1 MKDTTDNSNA
11 GRRSFLKGTAAVAGS
26 AIAATTTLAQA
37 TEAAADKPKP
47 ADKPAAAGKLPSETF
62 ITRPGSDFMADVLK
76 TIGLQYVAI
85 NPAAG
90 FRSLH
95 ESIINYSGNKNPEI
109 ITCLHEETATHMAQG
124 YAKAS
129 GKPMGVMVHGTVG
142 LQHASMALYNAWVDR
157 VPLMMFAGNGIDATT
172 RRPGVETIHS
182 AQDPAALVR
191 EFVKWDDQP
200 ASLQHFA
207 ESTVRAYRITMT
219 APMEPVMICLD
230 MDLQEEAIH
239 NTEKLRIP
247 KVTRMSQ
254 PQGDSAA
261 LREAAKLLVAAE
273 HPLIIAD
280 RAVRSAQGLK
290 LMVELAEALGAP
302 VIDNGWRTNFPNTH
316 DLDVSFLRQTVLR
329 DADVILLLEV
339 NDPWGNLNSFSDPY
353 KTYRPVIKQGAKVI
367 TISMQDVYHKSNYQD
382 FQRYMAADLAI
393 GGDVEASLPDLI
405 EAVKRATTSER
416 KAAFAQRAGTVA
428 KMHREMKERDKE
440 AAALGWDASPVSTA
454 RIAAEMWNVIKNEKW
469 ALPVSDRIPWAR
481 RLWPVTEHYQMLG
494 GTGAA
499 GVGGCA
505 PIALGAALA
514 NKDKGILTVSF
525 QPDGDL
531 MYAPGVL
538 WTAAH
543 HKIPILML
551 MHNNRCYHQ
560 EIMHVQ
566 RMAAIHNRPQQ
577 TARIGTEITDPNID
591 FAKLAQ
597 GMGVWAEGPI
607 SDPAKVGPALKRA
620 MVEVKNGRPALCWTS
635 SVRDADASLTDD
647 AAR

>member
-1 MKDTTDNSNA
+1 MTDKTGSSREA
-11 GRRSFLKGTAAVAGS
+11 RRSFLKGTAAVAGS
-26 AIAATTTLAQA
+26 AIAAATTLANA
-37 TEAAADKPKP
+37 TEASADKPV
-47 ADKPAAAGKLPSETF
+47 AAEKPAARKLPSETF
-62 ITRPGSDFMADVLK
+62 ITSPGSDFMADVLK
-76 TIGLQYVAI
+76 TIGLQYVCI

-90 FRSLH
+90 FRGLH
-95 ESIINYSGNKNPEI
+95 ESIINYLGNKNPEI
-109 ITCLHEETATHMAQG
+109 ITCLHEESATHMAQG
-124 YAKAS
+124 YAKAA
-129 GKPMGVMVHGTVG
+129 GKPIGVMVHGTVG

-157 VPLMMFAGNGIDATT
+157 VPLILFAGNGIDAAT

-200 ASLQHFA
+200 GSLQHFA
-207 ESTVRAYRITMT
+207 ESTVRAYKIAMT

-230 MDLQEEAIH
+230 MDLQENPIE
-239 NTEKLRIP
+239 ERGKLRIP
-247 KVTRMSQ
+247 KMTRVSQ

-261 LREAAKLLVAAE
+261 LREAAKMLVAAE
-273 HPLIIAD
+273 HPLILAD
-280 RAVRSAQGLK
+280 RAVRTPQGLK

-302 VIDNGWRTNFPNTH
+302 VVDLGNRVNFPSTH
-316 DLDVSFLRQTVLR
+316 ELDVSSMKQTLVR
-329 DADVILLLEV
+329 DADVLLLLEL
-339 NDPWGNLNSFSDPY
+339 NDPWGNLNFFRDPY
-353 KTYRPVIKQGAKVI
+353 KTYGSATKAGAKVI

-382 FQRYMAADLAI
+382 FQRYMPADLAI

-405 EAVKRATTSER
+405 EAIRRASTSER
-416 KAAFAQRAGTVA
+416 KTAIAERAKAVT
-428 KMHREMKERDKE
+428 KMHYAMRVRAKE
-440 AAALGWDASPVSTA
+440 AAAVGWDATPVSTA
-454 RIAAEMWNVIKNEKW
+454 RVAAEMWNVIKNEKW
-469 ALPVSDRIPWAR
+469 ALPMSDRNPWAR
-481 RLWPVTEHYQMLG
+481 RLWPVTEQYQMLG
-494 GTGAA
+494 GNGAA

-505 PIALGAALA
+505 PISIGAALA

-566 RMAAIHNRPQQ
+566 RMAAIHDRQQ
-577 TARIGTEITDPNID
+577 STARIGTEIADPNID

-597 GMGVWAEGPI
+597 GMGVWAEDPI
-607 SDPAKVGPALKRA
+607 SDPSKIGPALQRA
-620 MVEVKNGRPALCWTS
+620 LAEVKNGRPALVDVVCQG
-635 SVRDADASLTDD
+635 R
-647 AAR
+647 

>member
-1 MKDTTDNSNA
+1 MSKTRRDNTEQDAN
-11 GRRSFLKGTAAVAGS
+11 RRNFLKGTAAAAGAALAAVS
-26 AIAATTTLAQA
+26 ATTRLAQA
-37 TEAAADKPKP
+37 AETA
-47 ADKPAAAGKLPSETF
+47 ADKPAAAKPAAEKKLPSETF
-62 ITRPGSDFMADVLK
+62 ITNPGSDFMADVLK
-76 TIGLQYVAI
+76 TVGLQYVAI

-90 FRSLH
+90 FRSLQ

-124 YAKAS
+124 YAKAA

-157 VPLMMFAGNGIDATT
+157 VPLIMFAGNGIDAVT

-182 AQDPAALVR
+182 AQDPGAMVR

-230 MDLQEEAIH
+230 MDLQEHPVH
-239 NTEKLRIP
+239 NAEKLRIP
-247 KVTRMSQ
+247 KVTRLTQ
-254 PQGDSAA
+254 PQGDSTA

-302 VIDNGWRTNFPNTH
+302 VVNNGWRTNFPNTH
-316 DLDVSFLRQTVLR
+316 DLDVSFLRQTMLR

-353 KTYRPVIKQGAKVI
+353 KTYRSLIKPGAKVI
-367 TISMQDVYHKSNYQD
+367 TLSMQDVYHKSNYQD
-382 FQRYMAADLAI
+382 FQRFMPADLAI

-405 EAVKRATTSER
+405 EAVNRAATSER
-416 KAAFAQRAGTVA
+416 KAAFAERARAVA
-428 KMHREMKERDKE
+428 KMHRDMKARDKE
-440 AAALGWDASPVSTA
+440 RAALGWDASPVSTA
-454 RIAAEMWNVIKNEKW
+454 RLAAEMWNVIKNEKW

-494 GTGAA
+494 GNGAA
-499 GVGGCA
+499 GVGGYG

-514 NKDKGILTVSF
+514 NKDKGIMTVHF

-531 MYAPGVL
+531 MYAPGLL

-560 EIMHVQ
+560 EIMHIQ
-566 RMAAIHNRPQQ
+566 RMAAIHNRTQ
-577 TARIGTEITDPNID
+577 TTAHIGTEITNPDID

-607 SDPAKVGPALKRA
+607 SDPARVGPALKRA
-620 MVEVKNGRPALCWTS
+620 LAEVKNGRPALVDVVCQG
-635 SVRDADASLTDD
+635 R
-647 AAR
+647 

>member
-1 MKDTTDNSNA
+1 MSKSKQNQPEA
-11 GRRSFLKGTAAVAGS
+11 GVNRRSFLKGTAAAAGA
-26 AIAATTTLAQA
+26 AIAAASQLAQA
-37 TEAAADKPKP
+37 AEATAEKVAPAKAAAEK
-47 ADKPAAAGKLPSETF
+47 KLPSETF

-90 FRSLH
+90 FRSLQ

-157 VPLMMFAGNGIDATT
+157 VPLMMFAGNGIDAAT

-182 AQDPAALVR
+182 AQDPAAMVR

-230 MDLQEEAIH
+230 MDLQEHPIH
-239 NTEKLRIP
+239 DAEKLRIP

-254 PQGDSAA
+254 PQGDSTA

-280 RAVRSAQGLK
+280 RAVRSPQGLK

-316 DLDVSFLRQTVLR
+316 DLDVSFLRQTMLR
-329 DADVILLLEV
+329 DADAILLLEV

-353 KTYRPVIKQGAKVI
+353 KTYRPIIKPGAKVI

-382 FQRYMAADLAI
+382 FQRFMPADLAI

-416 KAAFAQRAGTVA
+416 KAAFAERTRATA
-428 KMHREMKERDKE
+428 KLHRDMKARDKE
-440 AAALGWDASPVSTA
+440 NAALGWDASPVSTA
-454 RIAAEMWNVIKNEKW
+454 RLAAEMWNVIKNEKW

-481 RLWPVTEHYQMLG
+481 RLWPVTEQYQMLG
-494 GTGAA
+494 GNGAA
-499 GVGGCA
+499 GVGGYG

-514 NKDKGILTVSF
+514 NKDKGIMTVHF

-531 MYAPGVL
+531 MYAPGLL

-543 HKIPILML
+543 HKIPILMV

-566 RMAAIHNRPQQ
+566 RMAAIHNRPQH
-577 TARIGTEITDPNID
+577 TARIGTEITDPDID

-607 SDPAKVGPALKRA
+607 SDPSRIGPALKRA
-620 MVEVKNGRPALCWTS
+620 VAEVKNGRPALIDVVCQG
-635 SVRDADASLTDD
+635 R
-647 AAR
+647 

>member
-1 MKDTTDNSNA
+1 MSKPKQDQPDA
-11 GRRSFLKGTAAVAGS
+11 GVNRRSFLKGTAAAAGA
-26 AIAATTTLAQA
+26 AIAAASQLAQA
-37 TEAAADKPKP
+37 AETTVE
-47 ADKPAAAGKLPSETF
+47 KPAAGKPAAEKKLPSETF

-90 FRSLH
+90 FRSLQ
-95 ESIINYSGNKNPEI
+95 ESLINYSGNKNPEI

-124 YAKAS
+124 YAKAA

-157 VPLMMFAGNGIDATT
+157 VPLIMFAGNGIDAAT

-182 AQDPAALVR
+182 AQDPAAMVR

-200 ASLQHFA
+200 GSLQHFA

-230 MDLQEEAIH
+230 MDLQEHPIH
-239 NTEKLRIP
+239 DAEKLRIP
-247 KVTRMSQ
+247 KVTRLTQ

-273 HPLIIAD
+273 HPVIIAD
-280 RAVRSAQGLK
+280 RAVRTPQGLK

-316 DLDVSFLRQTVLR
+316 DLDVSFLRQTMLR
-329 DADVILLLEV
+329 EADAILLLEV

-353 KTYRPVIKQGAKVI
+353 KTYRPIIKPGAKVI
-367 TISMQDVYHKSNYQD
+367 TISMQDVYHKANYQD
-382 FQRYMAADLAI
+382 FQRFMPADLAI

-416 KAAFAQRAGTVA
+416 RAAFAERARATA
-428 KMHREMKERDKE
+428 KLHRDMKARDKE
-440 AAALGWDASPVSTA
+440 AAAVGFDASPVSTA
-454 RIAAEMWNVIKNEKW
+454 RLAAEMWNVIKNEKW

-481 RLWPVTEHYQMLG
+481 RLWPVTEQYQMLG
-494 GTGAA
+494 GNGAA
-499 GVGGCA
+499 GVGGYG

-514 NKDKGILTVSF
+514 NKDKGIMTVHF

-531 MYAPGVL
+531 MYAPGLL

-543 HKIPILML
+543 HKIPILMV

-566 RMAAIHNRPQQ
+566 RMAAIHNRPQN
-577 TARIGTEITDPNID
+577 TARIGTEITDPDID

-607 SDPAKVGPALKRA
+607 SDPSKIGPALKRA
-620 MVEVKNGRPALCWTS
+620 VAEVKNGRPALIDVVCQG
-635 SVRDADASLTDD
+635 R
-647 AAR
+647 

>member
-1 MKDTTDNSNA
+1 MKDIPDSSKT
-11 GRRSFLKGTAAVAGS
+11 GRRSFLKGTAAAAGA
-26 AIAATTTLAQA
+26 AIAATTKLAQA
-37 TEAAADKPKP
+37 AEPGEMNQAAAKPP
-47 ADKPAAAGKLPSETF
+47 AEKKLPSESF

-90 FRSLH
+90 FRSLQ

-124 YAKAS
+124 YAKAA
-129 GKPMGVMVHGTVG
+129 GKPIGVMVHGTVG

-157 VPLMMFAGNGIDATT
+157 VPLIMFAGNGIDAAT

-182 AQDPAALVR
+182 AQDPGAMVR

-200 ASLQHFA
+200 GSLQHFA
-207 ESTVRAYRITMT
+207 ESTVRAYKIAMT

-230 MDLQEEAIH
+230 MDLQEHGITH
-239 NTEKLRIP
+239 PEKLRIP
-247 KVTRMSQ
+247 KVTRVSQ
-254 PQGDSAA
+254 PQGDTAA
-261 LREAAKLLVAAE
+261 LREAAKLLAAAE

-280 RAVRSAQGLK
+280 RAVRSGQGLK
-290 LMVELAEALGAP
+290 LMVELAEALAAP

-329 DADVILLLEV
+329 DADAILLLEV

-353 KTYRPVIKQGAKVI
+353 KTYRSIIKPGAKI
-367 TISMQDVYHKSNYQD
+367 MTISMQDVYHKSNYQD
-382 FQRYMAADLAI
+382 FQRFMPADLAI

-405 EAVKRATTSER
+405 EAVRQATTSER
-416 KAAFAQRAGTVA
+416 KTAFAERAKAMA
-428 KMHREMKERDKE
+428 KMHRDMRARDKE
-440 AAALGWDASPVSTA
+440 NAALGWDASPVSTA
-454 RIAAEMWNVIKNEKW
+454 RLAAEMWNVIKNEQW

-481 RLWPVTEHYQMLG
+481 RLWSVTEHYQMLG
-494 GTGAA
+494 GNGAA
-499 GVGGCA
+499 GVGGYA
-505 PIALGAALA
+505 PIAVGAALA
-514 NKDKGILTVSF
+514 NKDKGIMTVHF

-560 EIMHVQ
+560 EIMHIQ
-566 RMAAIHNRPQQ
+566 RMAALHSRPIH
-577 TARIGTEITDPNID
+577 TSHIGTEIANPDID

-607 SDPAKVGPALKRA
+607 SDPARIGPALKRA
-620 MVEVKNGRPALCWTS
+620 VAEVKNGRPALVDVVCQG
-635 SVRDADASLTDD
+635 R
-647 AAR
+647 

>member
-1 MKDTTDNSNA
+1 MSKTRRDNIEQDAN
-11 GRRSFLKGTAAVAGS
+11 RRNFLKGTAAAAGAALAAVS
-26 AIAATTTLAQA
+26 ATTRLAQA
-37 TEAAADKPKP
+37 AETA
-47 ADKPAAAGKLPSETF
+47 ADKPAAAKPAAEKKLPSETF
-62 ITRPGSDFMADVLK
+62 ITNPGSDFMADVLK

-90 FRSLH
+90 FRSLQ

-124 YAKAS
+124 YAKAA

-157 VPLMMFAGNGIDATT
+157 VPLMMFAGNGIDAVT

-182 AQDPAALVR
+182 AQDPGAMVR

-230 MDLQEEAIH
+230 MDLQEHPVHSA
-239 NTEKLRIP
+239 EKLRIP
-247 KVTRMSQ
+247 KVTRLTQ

-290 LMVELAEALGAP
+290 LMVELAETLGAP
-302 VIDNGWRTNFPNTH
+302 VVDNGWRTNFPNTH
-316 DLDVSFLRQTVLR
+316 DLDVSFLRQTMLR
-329 DADVILLLEV
+329 EADVILLLEV

-353 KTYRPVIKQGAKVI
+353 KTYRSLIKPGAKVI
-367 TISMQDVYHKSNYQD
+367 TLSMQDVYHKSNYQD
-382 FQRYMAADLAI
+382 FQRFMPADLAI

-405 EAVKRATTSER
+405 EAVKRAATSER
-416 KAAFAQRAGTVA
+416 KAAFAERAKSVA
-428 KMHREMKERDKE
+428 KMHRDMKARDKE
-440 AAALGWDASPVSTA
+440 RAALGWDASPVSTA
-454 RIAAEMWNVIKNEKW
+454 RLAAEMWNVIKNEKW

-494 GTGAA
+494 GNGAA
-499 GVGGCA
+499 GVGGYG

-514 NKDKGILTVSF
+514 NKDKGIMTVHF

-531 MYAPGVL
+531 MYAPGLL

-543 HKIPILML
+543 HKIPLLML

-560 EIMHVQ
+560 EIMHIQ
-566 RMAAIHNRPQQ
+566 RMAAIHNRTQ
-577 TARIGTEITDPNID
+577 TTAHIGTEITNPDID

-607 SDPAKVGPALKRA
+607 SDPARVGPALKRA
-620 MVEVKNGRPALCWTS
+620 LAEVKNGRPALIDVVCQG
-635 SVRDADASLTDD
+635 R
-647 AAR
+647 